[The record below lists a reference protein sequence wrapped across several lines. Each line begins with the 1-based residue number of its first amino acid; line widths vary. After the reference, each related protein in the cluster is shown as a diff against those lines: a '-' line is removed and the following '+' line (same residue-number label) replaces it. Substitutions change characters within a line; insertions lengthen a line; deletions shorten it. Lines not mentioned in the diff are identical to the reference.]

1 MKKILLLTTFGCFA
15 FIAASHAQSAST
27 VLSPS
32 TTVVKTTMTDDQ
44 TSATDK
50 AAADK
55 KSDSKSSC
63 TKSGC
68 TTKDG
73 KKDCCKKPGDKADNK
88 PTFMQDNS
96 SAPAAPKKD

>member
-1 MKKILLLTTFGCFA
+1 
-15 FIAASHAQSAST
+15 
-27 VLSPS
+27 VLAPS

-44 TSATDK
+44 TSATNK

-55 KSDSKSSC
+55 KSDAKSSC

-68 TTKDG
+68 NMKDG

-96 SAPAAPKKD
+96 STPASPKKD